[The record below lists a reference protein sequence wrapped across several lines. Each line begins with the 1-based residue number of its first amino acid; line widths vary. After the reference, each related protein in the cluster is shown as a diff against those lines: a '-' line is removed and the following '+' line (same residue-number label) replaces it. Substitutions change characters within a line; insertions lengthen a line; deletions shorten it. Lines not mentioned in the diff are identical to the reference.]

1 MKYVDG
7 FVMVIPTKKL
17 AAYKRLAAGAGRI
30 WMEHGALDYKEC
42 VGDDMKTHCGLPFP
56 RLTKL
61 KRGECVIF
69 SWITY
74 KSRAHRDKVNA
85 RVMSDPRLE
94 KLCDPNDLPFDL
106 KRMSHGG
113 FRTLVDL

>member
-7 FVMVIPTKKL
+7 FVMVVPAKKL
-17 AAYKRLAAGAGRI
+17 VAYKRLAAGAGKI
-30 WMEHGALDYKEC
+30 WMKHGALAYAEC

-56 RLTKL
+56 RL
-61 KRGECVIF
+61 
-69 SWITY
+69 
-74 KSRAHRDKVNA
+74 A
-85 RVMSDPRLE
+85 
-94 KLCDPNDLPFDL
+94 KLCDPNDLPFDM